1 MSTTEM
7 RRELNRHNSLF
18 GTLFRVISLIPILG
32 NQLHKYCN
40 LEF

>member
-1 MSTTEM
+1 MSTTEK

-18 GTLFRVISLIPILG
+18 GILVRVMSLIPILG
-32 NQLHKYCN
+32 NQFDKYCN